1 MAAEI
6 EGTFEMIKQEDNGVI
21 RKVTDPV
28 KDLSD
33 VKERVTGFKIINN
46 QLGLKVTDWCLQKK
60 YRDINQ
66 R

>member
-33 VKERVTGFKIINN
+33 VK
-46 QLGLKVTDWCLQKK
+46 
-60 YRDINQ
+60 
-66 R
+66 

>member
-6 EGTFEMIKQEDNGVI
+6 EGIFEMIKQEDNVVI

-33 VKERVTGFKIINN
+33 VK
-46 QLGLKVTDWCLQKK
+46 
-60 YRDINQ
+60 
-66 R
+66 